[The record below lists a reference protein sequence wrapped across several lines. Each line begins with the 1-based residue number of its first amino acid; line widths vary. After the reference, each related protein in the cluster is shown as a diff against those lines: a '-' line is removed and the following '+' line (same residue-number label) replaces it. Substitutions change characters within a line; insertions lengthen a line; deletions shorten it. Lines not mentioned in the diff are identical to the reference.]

1 MKDETL
7 SPLSTEEE
15 KENRRKLVCALAELI
30 CVVQQPT
37 FEVKDLI
44 HKGAAVILLIQQRWP
59 DIEAEPLEPPFN
71 ILETLAWASGSLIE
85 EVLSLRKPKEARKT
99 GSFVQDLIACFAMRF
114 GRATDLSHEIERV
127 LIEEKFKQV
136 FPTLYEELLAEFRK
150 KADSKE
156 GK

>member
-1 MKDETL
+1 MKAETL

-30 CVVQQPT
+30 CIVQQPT
-37 FEVKDLI
+37 ISAKDVI
-44 HKGAAVILLIQQRWP
+44 SKGAEVILLIQQRWP

-71 ILETLAWASGSLIE
+71 IFETLAWASGSLIE

-99 GSFVQDLIACFAMRF
+99 GAFVQDLIACFAMRF

-127 LIEEKFKQV
+127 LIEEKFKQL

-150 KADSKE
+150 KADAK
-156 GK
+156 KNA

>member
-1 MKDETL
+1 MKAETL

-30 CVVQQPT
+30 CVVQKPT
-37 FEVKDLI
+37 IIAKDVI
-44 HKGAAVILLIQQRWP
+44 SKGAAVILHIRRRWP

-71 ILETLAWASGSLIE
+71 IFETLAWASGSLIE

-99 GSFVQDLIACFAMRF
+99 AAFVQDVIACFA
-114 GRATDLSHEIERV
+114 GLNGLGPDLCKEVERKFM
-127 LIEEKFKQV
+127 EEKAEEI
-136 FPTLYEELLAEFRK
+136 FPKFYETICAGCGK
-150 KADSKE
+150 KADAKE